1 MSVALIMTAK
11 GKHRPLMVAVIA
23 LLIVA
28 ADQATKQMVLDWV
41 PLNGG
46 YEVIPGFMNI
56 VHARNPGSAFGILSS
71 RWFLLAVSV
80 FAVLVIGWLVV
91 ESKELNVILLAG
103 YSLFLGG
110 ALGNLVDRI
119 RFGEVID
126 FLDVYMG
133 NVHWPA
139 FNVADSALCVGTAC
153 FFIHVLTK
161 KNT

>member
-1 MSVALIMTAK
+1 LSVVLVMTVK
-11 GKHRPLMVAVIA
+11 GKIRPLMAAVIA

-46 YEVIPGFMNI
+46 YEVIPEFMNI

-91 ESKELNVILLAG
+91 ESKELTVILLAG

-126 FLDVYMG
+126 FLDVYVG
-133 NVHWPA
+133 NFHWPA
-139 FNVADSALCVGTAC
+139 FNVADSALCLGTAC

-161 KNT
+161 KSS

>member
-1 MSVALIMTAK
+1 MTAK
-11 GKHRPLMVAVIA
+11 GKHRPLMVAAIA

-46 YEVIPGFMNI
+46 YEVIRGFMNI
-56 VHARNPGSAFGILSS
+56 VHARNPGRL
-71 RWFLLAVSV
+71 RDTLQPMVPPWRLRV
-80 FAVLVIGWLVV
+80 FAVLIIGWLVI
-91 ESKELNVILLAG
+91 ESKELNLVLLAG
-103 YSLFLGG
+103 YALFLGG
-110 ALGNLVDRI
+110 ALGNLIDRI

-126 FLDVYMG
+126 FLDVYVG
-133 NVHWPA
+133 NFHWPA

-161 KNT
+161 KSG